1 MVNLRVGRSIENQ
14 YGAQGQ
20 SAMYRAELNARRKS
34 RTETLQNLQQDIRR
48 LMSLAYEDPHSKTST
63 AVAVD
68 AFLRALDDRKVAK
81 KVQELEPKDLD
92 EVLRHALRFEA
103 YAKNRAVDC
112 REGDARKRRDDGF
125 VKATENK
132 VQTEALPSQVVTGT
146 MPGFDMEEY
155 KRMVAAFELLS
166 N

>member
-103 YAKNRAVDC
+103 YAKNRAVDN
-112 REGDARKRRDDGF
+112 REGDVRKRRDDGF

-132 VQTEALPSQVVTGT
+132 TEIETTVDKTTARAI
-146 MPGFDMEEY
+146 PGFD
-155 KRMVAAFELLS
+155 
-166 N
+166 